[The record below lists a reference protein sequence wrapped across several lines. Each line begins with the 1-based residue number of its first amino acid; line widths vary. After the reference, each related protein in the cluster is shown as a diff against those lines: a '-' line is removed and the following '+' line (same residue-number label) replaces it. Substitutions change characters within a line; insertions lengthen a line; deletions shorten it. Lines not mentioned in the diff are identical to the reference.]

1 MRRAQRHV
9 LGMKEINI
17 KEYENLRE
25 RGTRLLGRVIPYD
38 SSIEVIYFIVA
49 PDQQNFGASAIL
61 ETLLLT
67 HPHLRGQFD
76 VIRHWT
82 TPEVVTV
89 TYRES

>member
-1 MRRAQRHV
+1 
-9 LGMKEINI
+9 MKEINI

-38 SSIEVIYFIVA
+38 AGCEVIYFIVA
-49 PDQQNFGASAIL
+49 PDQQNFGANAIL
-61 ETLLLT
+61 DTLLLT

-89 TYRES
+89 TYRGS